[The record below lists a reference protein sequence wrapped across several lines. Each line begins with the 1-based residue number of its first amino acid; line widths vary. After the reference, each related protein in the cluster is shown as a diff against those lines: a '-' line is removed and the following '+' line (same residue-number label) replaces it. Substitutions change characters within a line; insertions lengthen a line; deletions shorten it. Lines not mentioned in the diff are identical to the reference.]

1 MTKENPDNL
10 YDQQFDDAAGK
21 AAAADYGDAY
31 YDDAY
36 DGDYDAAYDD
46 EVDGE
51 DAAAGAG
58 AGAGAGAAAART
70 GGGGGGAHAKK
81 GGLPLRG
88 LAMVLIA
95 VAVMLGL
102 WGLYAMTSE
111 DDDSTVASDSEQSK
125 SDGSANGG
133 QEGNGAGGPA
143 ADGARGD
150 GSHADGANNQ
160 PPREGENARPNGGA
174 EGEANRD
181 ANRDAG
187 RDAGARG
194 GGNDRGGDEARAGGN
209 DAPSAARDRNDIKV
223 SVLNNSGES
232 DKAKNE
238 ADVLKDGGFK
248 VGYVGNLPGDVLTVP
263 KTTVF
268 YPEGDASAE
277 SLAKEVAAR
286 YQAEVKPMNK
296 DLPKEATEDGAVV
309 VALAVP
315 QA

>member
-10 YDQQFDDAAGK
+10 YDQQFDDAAGD

-46 EVDGE
+46 GVGGE
-51 DAAAGAG
+51 DAAAAAGAG
-58 AGAGAGAAAART
+58 AGARAAAART

-81 GGLPLRG
+81 SGLPLRG

-150 GSHADGANNQ
+150 GSRADGARDGANNQ
-160 PPREGENARPNGGA
+160 PPREGDNVHPNGGA

-181 ANRDAG
+181 AG
-187 RDAGARG
+187 REAGARG
-194 GGNDRGGDEARAGGN
+194 EGNDRAGDEARAGGN

>member
-10 YDQQFDDAAGK
+10 YDQQFDDAAGD

-36 DGDYDAAYDD
+36 DGAYDN
-46 EVDGE
+46 EVGGE
-51 DAAAGAG
+51 DAAAGA
-58 AGAGAGAAAART
+58 AGAGAGAAAAAT

-150 GSHADGANNQ
+150 GSRDGANNQ
-160 PPREGENARPNGGA
+160 PPREGEGDNAHPNA
-174 EGEANRD
+174 EGEAN
-181 ANRDAG
+181 

-209 DAPSAARDRNDIKV
+209 DTPSAARDRNDIKV

-268 YPEGDASAE
+268 YPEGDTSAE

-286 YQAEVKPMNK
+286 YQAEIKPMNK

>member
-10 YDQQFDDAAGK
+10 YDQQFDDAASD

-36 DGDYDAAYDD
+36 NGDYDAAYDD
-46 EVDGE
+46 GVGGE
-51 DAAAGAG
+51 DAAAAAGAG
-58 AGAGAGAAAART
+58 AGARAAAART

-133 QEGNGAGGPA
+133 QEGNGAGGA
-143 ADGARGD
+143 APDGARGD
-150 GSHADGANNQ
+150 GSRGGNNQ
-160 PPREGENARPNGGA
+160 PPREGDNAHPNGGA

-194 GGNDRGGDEARAGGN
+194 GGNDRAGEEARAGGN

>member
-1 MTKENPDNL
+1 MTKGNPDNL
-10 YDQQFDDAAGK
+10 YDQQFDDAADG
-21 AAAADYGDAY
+21 AAAEDAAATDYGDAY

-36 DGDYDAAYDD
+36 EGAYDD
-46 EVDGE
+46 EIGGE
-51 DAAAGAG
+51 NAAAAGA
-58 AGAGAGAAAART
+58 AGAGAGAAAAGT
-70 GGGGGGAHAKK
+70 GGGGGAHAKK

-150 GSHADGANNQ
+150 GSRDGANNQ
-160 PPREGENARPNGGA
+160 PPREGEGDNAHPNGGA

-181 ANRDAG
+181 ADARDPHEEG
-187 RDAGARG
+187 RA
-194 GGNDRGGDEARAGGN
+194 GDEARAGGN

-268 YPEGDASAE
+268 YPEGDTSAE

-286 YQAEVKPMNK
+286 DQAEIKPMNK
-296 DLPKEATEDGAVV
+296 DLPKEATDDGAVV

>member
-10 YDQQFDDAAGK
+10 YDQQFDDAVGD
-21 AAAADYGDAY
+21 AAAADCGDAY

-46 EVDGE
+46 GVGGE
-51 DAAAGAG
+51 DAAAAAGAG
-58 AGAGAGAAAART
+58 AGARAAAART

-133 QEGNGAGGPA
+133 QEGNGAGGAAPDGSRGDGSR
-143 ADGARGD
+143 ADGAR
-150 GSHADGANNQ
+150 DGANNQ
-160 PPREGENARPNGGA
+160 PPREGENAHPNGGA

-181 ANRDAG
+181 T
-187 RDAGARG
+187 GARDQHG
-194 GGNDRGGDEARAGGN
+194 EGRAGDEARAGGN

>member
-10 YDQQFDDAAGK
+10 YDQQFDDDAGE

-125 SDGSANGG
+125 SDASANGG
-133 QEGNGAGGPA
+133 QEGNGADGPA

-150 GSHADGANNQ
+150 GSRADGANNQ
-160 PPREGENARPNGGA
+160 PPREGENAHPNGGA

-187 RDAGARG
+187 ARDQHGEG
-194 GGNDRGGDEARAGGN
+194 RGGDEARAGGN
-209 DAPSAARDRNDIKV
+209 DAPPLRATAMTLRSAFLIIPANPIRPR
-223 SVLNNSGES
+223 
-232 DKAKNE
+232 
-238 ADVLKDGGFK
+238 
-248 VGYVGNLPGDVLTVP
+248 T
-263 KTTVF
+263 
-268 YPEGDASAE
+268 
-277 SLAKEVAAR
+277 
-286 YQAEVKPMNK
+286 KPMC
-296 DLPKEATEDGAVV
+296 
-309 VALAVP
+309 
-315 QA
+315 

>member
-10 YDQQFDDAAGK
+10 YDQQFDDAAGD

-36 DGDYDAAYDD
+36 DDA
-46 EVDGE
+46 
-51 DAAAGAG
+51 AAAGA
-58 AGAGAGAAAART
+58 AGAGVGAAAAGT

-143 ADGARGD
+143 ADGVRGD
-150 GSHADGANNQ
+150 GSRDGANNQ
-160 PPREGENARPNGGA
+160 PPREGEGDNAHPNGDA
-174 EGEANRD
+174 KDE

-187 RDAGARG
+187 REDGARG
-194 GGNDRGGDEARAGGN
+194 EDSDRTGDAARAGGN

-277 SLAKEVAAR
+277 SLAREVAAR
-286 YQAEVKPMNK
+286 YQAEVKPMNR

>member
-10 YDQQFDDAAGK
+10 YDQQFDDAAGE

-46 EVDGE
+46 GVGGE
-51 DAAAGAG
+51 DAAAAAGAG
-58 AGAGAGAAAART
+58 AGARAAAART

-194 GGNDRGGDEARAGGN
+194 GGNDRGGDEARGGGN

>member
-1 MTKENPDNL
+1 
-10 YDQQFDDAAGK
+10 
-21 AAAADYGDAY
+21 
-31 YDDAY
+31 
-36 DGDYDAAYDD
+36 
-46 EVDGE
+46 
-51 DAAAGAG
+51 
-58 AGAGAGAAAART
+58 
-70 GGGGGGAHAKK
+70 
-81 GGLPLRG
+81 
-88 LAMVLIA
+88 MVLIA

-150 GSHADGANNQ
+150 GSRDGANNQ
-160 PPREGENARPNGGA
+160 PPREGEGDNAHPNGGA

-181 ANRDAG
+181 ADARDPHEEG
-187 RDAGARG
+187 RA
-194 GGNDRGGDEARAGGN
+194 GDEARAGGN

-268 YPEGDASAE
+268 YPEGDTSAE

-286 YQAEVKPMNK
+286 YQAEIKPMNK
-296 DLPKEATEDGAVV
+296 DLPKEATDDGAVV

>member
-10 YDQQFDDAAGK
+10 YDQQFDDAAGD

-36 DGDYDAAYDD
+36 DGAYDD
-46 EVDGE
+46 EVGGE
-51 DAAAGAG
+51 DAAAAGA
-58 AGAGAGAAAART
+58 AGAGAGAAAAAT

-133 QEGNGAGGPA
+133 QEGNGTGGSA

-150 GSHADGANNQ
+150 DSRADGSRDGANNQ
-160 PPREGENARPNGGA
+160 PPREGDNAHPNGGA

-181 ANRDAG
+181 ADRED
-187 RDAGARG
+187 GARG
-194 GGNDRGGDEARAGGN
+194 EDSDRAGDEARAGGK

-268 YPEGDASAE
+268 YPEGDTSAE

-286 YQAEVKPMNK
+286 YQAEVKPMNR

>member
-1 MTKENPDNL
+1 VTKGNPDNL
-10 YDQQFDDAAGK
+10 YDQQFDDAADG
-21 AAAADYGDAY
+21 AAAEDAAATDYGDAY

-36 DGDYDAAYDD
+36 EGAYDD
-46 EVDGE
+46 EIGGE
-51 DAAAGAG
+51 NAAAAGA
-58 AGAGAGAAAART
+58 AGAGAGAAAAGT
-70 GGGGGGAHAKK
+70 GGGGGAHAKK

-150 GSHADGANNQ
+150 GSRDGANNQ
-160 PPREGENARPNGGA
+160 PPREGEGDNAHPNGGA

-181 ANRDAG
+181 ADARDPHEEG
-187 RDAGARG
+187 RA
-194 GGNDRGGDEARAGGN
+194 GDEARAGGN

-268 YPEGDASAE
+268 YPEGDTSAE

-286 YQAEVKPMNK
+286 YQAEIKPMNK
-296 DLPKEATEDGAVV
+296 DLPKEATDDGAVV

>member
-10 YDQQFDDAAGK
+10 YDQQFDDAAGG

-46 EVDGE
+46 GVDGE
-51 DAAAGAG
+51 DAAAA
-58 AGAGAGAAAART
+58 AGAAAART

-125 SDGSANGG
+125 SDASVNGG

-150 GSHADGANNQ
+150 GSRDGANNQ
-160 PPREGENARPNGGA
+160 PPREGENAHPNGGA
-174 EGEANRD
+174 EGE

-194 GGNDRGGDEARAGGN
+194 GGNDRGGEEARAGGN

>member
-10 YDQQFDDAAGK
+10 YDQQFDDAAGD

-36 DGDYDAAYDD
+36 DGAYDN
-46 EVDGE
+46 EVGGE
-51 DAAAGAG
+51 DAAAGA
-58 AGAGAGAAAART
+58 AGAGAGAAAAAT

-150 GSHADGANNQ
+150 GSRDGANNQ
-160 PPREGENARPNGGA
+160 PPREGEGDNAHPNA
-174 EGEANRD
+174 EGE

-209 DAPSAARDRNDIKV
+209 DTPSAARDRNDIKV

-268 YPEGDASAE
+268 YPEGDTSAE

-286 YQAEVKPMNK
+286 YQAEIKPMNK